1 MQQFFLKISVVF
13 FRRGLIKGASKN
25 YNREAFTVQVAQ
37 NNTIMGLKSATKF
50 FFSKKCLFLSTWCNK
65 RS

>member
-1 MQQFFLKISVVF
+1 MQQFFFKISVVF
-13 FRRGLIKGASKN
+13 FRLGVIKGDSKKH
-25 YNREAFTVQVAQ
+25 NREAFTVQVAQ
-37 NNTIMGLKSATKF
+37 NNTIMGLKNASKF